1 MLMVILLSLA
11 VPCIAVITYVASQRR
26 LSTVAADIRG
36 IALQTVIIIVVLI
49 AIAGAIAGVLI
60 ARGGDA
66 VADIERQ
73 QITRTAGDYTRQS
86 LCKAAGF
93 TWSGTALSGANCS

>member
-73 QITRTAGDYTRQS
+73 QIARTAGQYTRGS
-86 LCKAAGF
+86 LCNAAGF
-93 TWSGTALSGANCS
+93 SWSGAVATGTHCH